1 MSRQNI
7 SEAFNSLAELEKKQ
21 ELAKRPVKSKKSQN
35 ESLDKSSRKFPLPV
49 EFRKYFKLM
58 KAEMDPDGDDELYL
72 VGKVIDGKKILSWLE
87 PKDDSLIDDRFVLTD
102 DPDYPVQV
110 LDTSNRLHDVTLDRI
125 EEIVLNESLNESS
138 LYDRAMKW
146 FKTHDVRSDMEE
158 ACGKKKVNEDFDRDL
173 ESKILEMCEEG
184 VLDWEAVARELLREA
199 SEDDLEF
206 FCRTFD
212 IDFDLEECNEK

>member
-21 ELAKRPVKSKKSQN
+21 ELAKRPVKKQIN
-35 ESLDKSSRKFPLPV
+35 ESVNKSNKV
-49 EFRKYFKLM
+49 E
-58 KAEMDPDGDDELYL
+58 E
-72 VGKVIDGKKILSWLE
+72 
-87 PKDDSLIDDRFVLTD
+87 
-102 DPDYPVQV
+102 
-110 LDTSNRLHDVTLDRI
+110 
-125 EEIVLNESLNESS
+125 LNESS

-199 SEDDLEF
+199 SEDDLEY
-206 FCRTFD
+206 FCRVFD